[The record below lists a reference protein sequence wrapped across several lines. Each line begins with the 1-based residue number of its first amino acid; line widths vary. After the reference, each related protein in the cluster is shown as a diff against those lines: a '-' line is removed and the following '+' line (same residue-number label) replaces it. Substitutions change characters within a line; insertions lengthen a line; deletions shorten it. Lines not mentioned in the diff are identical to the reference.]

1 MTDAV
6 RKQSAEAAKLNEDC
20 ALIEALLGGTK
31 AMRAAGETHMPK
43 WPNEDAES
51 YKTRVAVAT
60 LFPAYARTIEVLGA
74 KPFSVPVAIGDDVPP
89 RMVTWCENIDRAGR
103 NLHSFL
109 SEIGQRTL
117 GFGFAGILVDHP
129 PTVDKDG
136 KAMFPTK
143 ASEDAA
149 GVRPYFVEI
158 QTKNILGWL
167 PKNPDSAEG
176 LTQLRLLET
185 YSVPDG
191 DFDTK
196 EVEQVRVLRKGTWQ
210 VWRKSEQGGKSTWSV
225 FEEGKTSIKR
235 IPFVP
240 VYGNRLGFMSARPAL
255 LELAFANVEH
265 WQGKS
270 DQQNILHVAR
280 VPILFAKML
289 GEAPITIGAGSAVKS
304 GEPDADLKFVEHSG
318 AAIEAGRMS
327 LLDLE
332 DRMRQA
338 GAELLVIKPGNTTE
352 SQTLA
357 DNEQGKCALQKVAE
371 NIEDAADQ
379 ALQIMA
385 EYVQE
390 PEGGHITVFKDFG
403 AATLAEASAEL
414 LLKTNQ
420 AGKMSDESLHAEFQR
435 RGIRSADVDW
445 GTEKKRIA
453 EDRELALKNA
463 DTPEFAVPMPKP
475 GAKVPPAAE

>member
-1 MTDAV
+1 
-6 RKQSAEAAKLNEDC
+6 
-20 ALIEALLGGTK
+20 
-31 AMRAAGETHMPK
+31 
-43 WPNEDAES
+43 
-51 YKTRVAVAT
+51 
-60 LFPAYARTIEVLGA
+60 VLGA
-74 KPFSVPVAIGDDVPP
+74 KPFSVPVTIGDDVPA
-89 RMVTWCENIDRAGR
+89 RMTTWCENIDRAGR

-129 PTVDKDG
+129 PTVDQDG
-136 KAMFPTK
+136 RPMYPTK
-143 ASEDAA
+143 AMEDAA

-167 PKNPDSAEG
+167 PKNPDSATG

-185 YSVPDG
+185 YSVADG
-191 DFDTK
+191 EFDTK
-196 EVEQVRVLRKGTWQ
+196 EAEQVRVLGKGTWQ
-210 VWRKSEQGGKSTWSV
+210 VWRKSEQGGKSTWSIH
-225 FEEGKTSIKR
+225 EQGKTSIKR

-255 LELAFANVEH
+255 LELAHANVEH

-280 VPILFAKML
+280 VPILFARML

-304 GEPDADLKFVEHSG
+304 SDPEGDLKYVEHTG

-338 GAELLVIKPGNTTE
+338 GAELLVIKPGNTTT

-385 EYVQE
+385 EYVGE
-390 PEGGHITVFKDFG
+390 KEGGHVTVFKDFG
-403 AATLAEASAEL
+403 AATLAEATADL
-414 LLKTNQ
+414 LLKANI
-420 AGKMSDESLHAEFQR
+420 AGKLSDESLHEEFQR

-445 GTEKKRIA
+445 DTEKERIA
-453 EDRELALKNA
+453 ADRELALA
-463 DTPEFAVPMPKP
+463 RSDTPEFEVPMPKP
-475 GAKVPPAAE
+475 GAKVPPGAE